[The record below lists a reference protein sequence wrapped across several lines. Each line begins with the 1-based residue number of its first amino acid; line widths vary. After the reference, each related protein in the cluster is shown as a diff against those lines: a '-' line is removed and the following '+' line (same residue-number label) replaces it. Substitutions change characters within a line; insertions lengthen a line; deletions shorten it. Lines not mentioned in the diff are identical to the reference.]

1 MAVEPQ
7 VREDHQKLYFVEDRQ
22 APSPAWRGLL
32 PISAFYF
39 AWIGLAWLSSL
50 YGRTTI
56 DLAAGI
62 LLLGGIGVTNGLL
75 AILSL
80 AAPRDTADSGHSAVA
95 TAQTGLAIAWT
106 TVYAVLADGPGELV
120 LGMYLTA
127 VLVAFSCVSSMRLR
141 LLGFAAA
148 GGYAMSL
155 AVRYLSTTEATSS
168 LAGDALQ
175 AISVA
180 LMIAVLGR
188 RARQTEATNHNLT
201 RRVDQL
207 QQEVE
212 RVSRSAERDFLT
224 KSFNRQYIMDALV
237 REKARADRT
246 GRSFSVV
253 IFDLDRF
260 KSLND
265 THGHLVGDRVLAA
278 FAQRAKRA
286 LRSMD
291 AINPTRFRR
300 ALGRLGGEEFIA
312 VLPGTE
318 VGGALRCAERVR
330 ESMASEP
337 VDGELSIT
345 VSAGVAEY
353 RRGEALAEFLTR
365 ADQALYAAKRGGRNR
380 VRVGV
385 IKTTPDGGGQK
396 PKLRIIR

>member
-1 MAVEPQ
+1 MSPDPQ
-7 VREDHQKLYFVEDRQ
+7 VPQDPYFIEEQAERQ
-22 APSPAWRGLL
+22 PVWRGLL
-32 PISAFYF
+32 PMLAFYL
-39 AWIGLAWLSSL
+39 AWIGLAALSDL
-50 YGRTTI
+50 TGRTTI
-56 DLAAGI
+56 EPAAA
-62 LLLGGIGVTNGLL
+62 LLVLGAIVLTNGLL
-75 AILSL
+75 AILNLS
-80 AAPRDTADSGHSAVA
+80 AARDEGEDAVA
-95 TAQTGLAIAWT
+95 TAQAGLAIAWT
-106 TVYAVLADGPGELV
+106 TVYAVLAEGPAELV
-120 LGMYLTA
+120 PGMYLTA
-127 VLVAFSCVSSMRLR
+127 VLVAFTRVDAQRLR
-141 LLGFAAA
+141 LLGFAAG

-155 AVRYLSTTEATSS
+155 AVRFLSGDAQAH
-168 LAGDALQ
+168 LAGEVLQ
-175 AISVA
+175 GLGVL
-180 LMIAVLGR
+180 LMLAVLSR
-188 RARQTEATNHNLT
+188 RARQSEAARQGLSQ
-201 RRVDQL
+201 RVDQL

-212 RVSRSAERDFLT
+212 RVTRNAERDFLT
-224 KSFNRQYIMDALV
+224 KSFNRQYIMDALI

-265 THGHLVGDRVLAA
+265 EHGHLVGDRVLAA
-278 FAQRAKRA
+278 FAQRARRA

-330 ESMASEP
+330 DSIASEP

-353 RRGEALAEFLTR
+353 RRGETITEFLTR
-365 ADQALYAAKRGGRNR
+365 ADQALYAAKRSGRNR

-385 IKTTPDGGGQK
+385 TKPSPQNPGGSPK
-396 PKLRIIR
+396 PRLRVIR